1 MIRLLLAL
9 CVLCLALPA
18 RAAATFVS
26 EHDTVTLLAGETA
39 AQAGHAPVLA
49 LRFAMQPKWH
59 TYWSNPGDAGA
70 AADAKIAYDGAAAQP
85 VTFRWPTPRRLPDGP
100 LMSYGYTGI
109 VTLPIAAPA
118 PGRVGASGLDITL
131 NAEWLVCAD
140 VCVPENATFTLHL
153 PKGDPRPG
161 ADDAAIVAAQAA
173 MPAEHGPEV
182 RLVTQPEGD
191 ARLFVAAPLPE
202 GGDAW
207 FLPAAPGVIDQL
219 AAQTATRTPT
229 PATGGFTLQL
239 KPAAPGALKAPL
251 DGVLVVRDGTGA
263 EHGSVVRAD
272 AGGGASPMP
281 QPVASLAA
289 SPVSLLRALLLA
301 VAGGLVLNL
310 MPCVFPV
317 LAMKAMAVARMSGAE
332 RSHVRV
338 GALFYTG
345 GVLVAFA
352 AIGAITLAL
361 RSAGGSVGWGFQFQS
376 VAFVGATA
384 WLLFGVGLNLSGLF
398 EIGASAMGVGQGL
411 ASRGGHLG
419 EAATGL
425 LAVLVAT
432 PCTAPFM
439 GVALATALA
448 APAAEAM
455 VIFLALGLGLAL
467 PYLLLALLPRLAGVL
482 PKPGA
487 WMDVFRRALAFPVY
501 AAVVWL
507 VWVATQQGGAPAV
520 LCLGA
525 GMVLIAL
532 AAWLYGLGQQLRAA
546 GGDDRTAH
554 RRVRRARLS
563 GVLAAAALL
572 TALALLPRLAQT
584 GRDAAPGAAQAT
596 TLSGLPTEP
605 FSEPRLAELRAAHR
619 PVFVDMSA
627 AWCVTC
633 LVNEKVAF
641 SSPEVR
647 CAFKAGDVTV
657 LRGDWTRYDPAI
669 TRYLASLGRDG
680 VPLYAWYPKDGE
692 ARLLPQVLTPGVLL
706 GLTGPCAQGAG
717 AG

>member
-1 MIRLLLAL
+1 MLLVMIRLLLAVL
-9 CVLCLALPA
+9 LCLSVAATA
-18 RAAATFVS
+18 RASSSFTS
-26 EHDTVTLLAGETA
+26 EHDTVTLIAGETA
-39 AQAGHAPVLA
+39 AGEGHAPMLA

-70 AADAKIAYDGAAAQP
+70 AADARIAYDGGAAQP
-85 VTFRWPTPRRLPDGP
+85 VSFLWPTPQRLPDGP
-100 LMSYGYTGI
+100 LMSYGYTGT
-109 VTLPIAAPA
+109 VTLPITAPA
-118 PGRVGASGLDITL
+118 PGRVDAHGLDITL
-131 NAEWLVCAD
+131 TAEWLVCAD

-153 PKGDPRPG
+153 PKGVPQPS
-161 ADDAAIVAAQAA
+161 ADRASILAARAAL
-173 MPAEHGPEV
+173 PAEHGPAV
-182 RLVTQPEGD
+182 RLGSD
-191 ARLFVAAPLPE
+191 GRLSVDQSLPD

-207 FLPAAPGVIDQL
+207 FLPSTPGVIDQL
-219 AAQTATRTPT
+219 AAQTIAITPDS
-229 PATGGFTLQL
+229 FILQL
-239 KPAAPGALKAPL
+239 KPAAPGSLKAPL
-251 DGVLVVRDGTGA
+251 DGVLVIRDHSGA
-263 EHGSVVRAD
+263 EHASVVRAD
-272 AGGGASPMP
+272 TAASASSATPPPVLRPASSPM
-281 QPVASLAA
+281 A
-289 SPVSLLRALLLA
+289 LLRALLLA

-332 RSHVRV
+332 RRHVRL
-338 GALFYTG
+338 GALFYTA

-352 AIGAITLAL
+352 AIGALTLIL
-361 RSAGGSVGWGFQFQS
+361 RGAGGSVGWGFQFQS

-384 WLLFGVGLNLSGLF
+384 WLLFAVGLNLSGLF
-398 EIGASAMGVGQGL
+398 EIGTSAMGIGQGL
-411 ASRGGHLG
+411 ATRGGHLG

-467 PYLLLALLPRLAGVL
+467 PYLLLALIPRLAASL

-507 VWVATQQGGAPAV
+507 VWVATQQGGAAAV

-532 AAWLYGLGQQLRAA
+532 AAWLYGLAQHLRTE
-546 GGDDRTAH
+546 GGDERTAH
-554 RRVRRARLS
+554 RRIRRARLS
-563 GVLAAAALL
+563 GVLALASLL

-584 GRDAAPGAAQAT
+584 ANAPPSGAAQAT

-605 FSEPRLAELRAAHR
+605 FSESRLAELRSAHR

-641 SSPEVR
+641 SSPDVR
-647 CAFKAGDVTV
+647 CAFKAGGVSV

-669 TRYLASLGRDG
+669 TRFLASLGRDG
-680 VPLYAWYPKDGE
+680 VPLYAWYPADGGE
-692 ARLLPQVLTPGVLL
+692 PKLLPQVLTPGVLL
-706 GLTGPCAQGAG
+706 GLTRPCPAG
-717 AG
+717 